1 MATADTSQLLAYFG
15 QAAEDSKTHGL
26 PNDTRAMV
34 FCSFRPCVLDIV
46 VGCTVRSL
54 LANTQD
60 MLNEHSGLLK
70 ATKFVGQQKGKSE
83 GDKGFTQKDQKQ
95 VRF

>member
-1 MATADTSQLLAYFG
+1 
-15 QAAEDSKTHGL
+15 
-26 PNDTRAMV
+26 MV

-46 VGCTVRSL
+46 VSVTGSSQGSV
-54 LANTQD
+54 ADMQD

-95 VRF
+95 VSSLRCPT